1 MKKITKIERVLELAD
16 QGKSLRWGS
25 ERTRL
30 PAAFVQNW
38 TARLIGNLIKS
49 GHLWEYEKI

>member
-25 ERTRL
+25 QRTRL